1 MDKSPKVLLVDDD
14 ELLREAVGAA
24 IRWAGMVVET
34 LEIPGQDFVQK
45 VETLMP
51 DIILL
56 DLYIRDFSG
65 LEVCRQLKKN
75 PKTKEIPVILFT
87 SSTEKI
93 DRIAGEDAGAIEY
106 VVKPID
112 VNLLISKIKSH
123 LKNG

>member
-24 IRWAGMVVET
+24 IRWAGMRVES
-34 LEIPGQDFVQK
+34 LETPGQDFVQK

-56 DLYIRDFSG
+56 DLYIRDISG
-65 LEVCRQLKKN
+65 LDVCRQLKRN

-93 DRIAGEDAGAIEY
+93 DRIAGEDAGAVEY

-112 VNLLISKIKSH
+112 VNLLLSKIKSH
-123 LKNG
+123 LKND

>member
-1 MDKSPKVLLVDDD
+1 MEKKAKVLLVDDD

-24 IRWAGMVVET
+24 IRWAGMEVET
-34 LEIPGQDFVQK
+34 LDIPGPDFVQK
-45 VETLMP
+45 AEASDA

-65 LEVCRQLKKN
+65 LDLCRKLKGN
-75 PKTKEIPVILFT
+75 SETKDTPVILFT

-93 DRIAGEDAGAIEY
+93 DRLAGVDAGAAEY

-112 VNLLISKIKSH
+112 VNLLIAKIKSY
-123 LKNG
+123 LKK

>member
-24 IRWAGMVVET
+24 ISWAGMSVESFET
-34 LEIPGQDFVQK
+34 PGQDFVQK

-65 LEVCRQLKKN
+65 LDVCRQLKKN

-87 SSTEKI
+87 SSTERI

-112 VNLLISKIKSH
+112 VNLLISKIKSY
-123 LKNG
+123 LKK

>member
-24 IRWAGMVVET
+24 ISWSGMSVESFET
-34 LEIPGQDFVQK
+34 PGQDFVQK

-65 LEVCRQLKKN
+65 LDVCRQLKRN

-87 SSTEKI
+87 SSTERI

-112 VNLLISKIKSH
+112 VNLLISKIKSY
-123 LKNG
+123 LKK

>member
-1 MDKSPKVLLVDDD
+1 MEKKAKVLLVDDD

-24 IRWAGMVVET
+24 IRWAGMEVET
-34 LEIPGQDFVQK
+34 LDIPGPDFVQK
-45 VETLMP
+45 AEASDA

-65 LEVCRQLKKN
+65 LDLCRKLKGN
-75 PKTKEIPVILFT
+75 SKTKDTPVILFT

-93 DRIAGEDAGAIEY
+93 DRLAGVDAGAAEY

-112 VNLLISKIKSH
+112 VNLLIAKIKSY
-123 LKNG
+123 LKK

>member
-1 MDKSPKVLLVDDD
+1 MDKSSKVLIVDDD

-24 IRWAGMVVET
+24 IRWAGMMVES
-34 LEIPGQDFVQK
+34 LETPGHDFLQK

-56 DLYIRDFSG
+56 DLYIRDISG
-65 LEVCRQLKKN
+65 LDVCRQLKRN

-93 DRIAGEDAGAIEY
+93 DRIAGEDAGAVEY

-112 VNLLISKIKSH
+112 VNLLLSKIKSH
-123 LKNG
+123 LKND